1 MGSILW
7 SRRLLIG
14 GFLGA
19 VGLFHMLCP
28 LQIGVVSGASM
39 EPSFHSHQM
48 ILVDRRYYRDHPVR
62 RGDVIIAREGDMVL
76 IKRVYALGGDTL
88 WTLLN
93 SDDGELYREI
103 IDPAMLPRVQR
114 LMPQLPSYRLTRYTV
129 PPGTVYVV
137 GDNTSASVDSRQ
149 FGPIAMT
156 EVMGRV
162 VNAPPART
170 DTLLHAAV
178 RQEGNPGPGT
188 MPMARAS
195 LR

>member
-1 MGSILW
+1 MGSYLW

-14 GFLGA
+14 SFLGA

-39 EPSFHSHQM
+39 EPTFHSHQV
-48 ILVDRRYYRDHPVR
+48 ILVDRRYYNDHPVR

-76 IKRVYALGGDTL
+76 IKRVFALGGDTL

-93 SDDGELYREI
+93 ADDGELYREI
-103 IDPAMLPRVQR
+103 VDPAMLPRVQR
-114 LMPQLPSYRLTRYTV
+114 LMPLLPSYRLTRYRV

-137 GDNTSASVDSRQ
+137 GDNTSASVDSRH
-149 FGPIAMT
+149 FGPIPMAD
-156 EVMGRV
+156 VMGRV
-162 VNAPPART
+162 VNAPPAT
-170 DTLLHAAV
+170 SPTSLHLAG
-178 RQEGNPGPGT
+178 REECGPGHGT
-188 MPMARAS
+188 ISIARAS